1 MMTIISKS
9 PLSNGVQSEAASLR
23 AAGKRIRKSRKS
35 ILRFLAA
42 TGMYTAKG
50 KLKPQFR

>member
-1 MMTIISKS
+1 MRTIISKS
-9 PLSNGVQSEAASLR
+9 PLSNGVQDEVRSMR

-42 TGMYTAKG
+42 TGMYTPTG
-50 KLKPQFR
+50 KLKRQFR